1 MATVIDTL
9 FLELGID
16 TSKFSGE
23 AAKAEKQQEKLEQAI
38 AKTEDAE
45 KNATKAA
52 NENAVARKKNA
63 AEQKKADE
71 QLQQLGKDI
80 AVVAR
85 GFMAFTGMLLGAS
98 GLSKLAADAAK
109 ANVEL
114 DNAAKNLNMSRKELS
129 AWKGAADMAGGSA
142 DGMAG
147 YMQTLSGDIMNL
159 VMMGD
164 TSVLP
169 YFNAL
174 GVSLLDSSGKAR
186 ALDDVMLDLADRMSG
201 MDRQQAYSLA
211 RQMGMDDG
219 TANALMRGR
228 QEMERMLAIQRDM
241 YKSNEADIEN
251 ARKLTEAR
259 AALNSQWEGLQLMIG
274 NALIPVV
281 TYLTEKVSAFVEY
294 LVKNEHLTKGVF
306 TGIATAI
313 SLFLL
318 PLLAKAAIAMLGF
331 IAPFLPAIIA
341 ATALGTAFGILYDD
355 YKKWADG
362 GKSLFDWGK
371 FTQYINTSELST
383 KNLGKAFTYL
393 LTGYTDWSTAANSLL
408 DWLKLKGFIDANG
421 VSVNSLI
428 TGFKNLASEIAQSLI
443 PLFKAVSQWITKIAE
458 GDFKGAW
465 RDLEQGADALWEKIV
480 DSGKA
485 AINHIAGVA
494 DIATG
499 HEVGALSNSIPDKA
513 GKDSFSAMIGRG
525 EGGYNSVNL
534 GSKYGY
540 KAGTRNLTDMTVAEV
555 YAMQKRMEVNAV
567 GKFQIIRDTMP
578 EVIKGLGLTGKEKFN
593 EEMQEKMGAWLLFNK
608 RGQLGGYLKGKHSNR
623 TLAGDEAAREW
634 ASLPVLSPILK
645 TGKYTSKRGYTAY
658 TDGVNR
664 AGHKAEHLEKALD
677 KAREMYRQAKVKGMS
692 DSEAEVY
699 AFRGVSSMKVLQ
711 PIGGAAAA
719 NLSANTRHIEAQKQA
734 AQSAGQTV
742 NKHTQV
748 SVNNV
753 TIQTTAS
760 NMSGSGSDFGNALA
774 QRLDQLNYGMS

>member
-16 TSKFSGE
+16 ASKFSGE
-23 AAKAEKQQEKLEQAI
+23 AAKAEKQHEKLEQAI

-114 DNAAKNLNMSRKELS
+114 DNTAKNLNMSRKELS

-164 TSVLP
+164 ASVLP

-251 ARKLTEAR
+251 SRKLTEAR
-259 AALNSQWEGLQLMIG
+259 AVLNAQWESLKLMIG

-281 TYLTEKVSAFVEY
+281 TYLTEKVSAFVDY

-306 TGIATAI
+306 LGIATAI
-313 SLFLL
+313 SIFLIPML
-318 PLLAKAAIAMLGF
+318 VAGTAAVLAF
-331 IAPFLPAIIA
+331 IAPFTPLIA
-341 ATALGTAFGILYDD
+341 AVTALGAAFGLLYDD
-355 YKKWADG
+355 YKTWAKG

-371 FTQYINTSELST
+371 FTQYINTTELST
-383 KNLGKAFTYL
+383 ENLGKAFTYL

-428 TGFKNLASEIAQSLI
+428 TGFKNLAAEIADGLMPYLQDIVDIFMKLKDGDLSGAGAALEV
-443 PLFKAVSQWITKIAE
+443 AVKRRWELAKNI
-458 GDFKGAW
+458 GG
-465 RDLEQGADALWEKIV
+465 ALWDRV
-480 DSGKA
+480 
-485 AINHIAGVA
+485 AGTA

-499 HEVGALSNSIPDKA
+499 HEVGTLGNSMPSREQYGKGINLSGGVMKLTQRDIDDILRVTATETVGSLQGKAFTDQVGGIVDTVLNRGSMHKGGIRGAINQRWAFSDINTPRKTAYGAVENVPWSRVTPKLRAAVMEHLQARANGKASTVDGNTHYANPYYLHEASASTKKWVREAHDQAKRTGQIYGA
-513 GKDSFSAMIGRG
+513 GKAIHVHGTPTGERRAPKFS
-525 EGGYNSVNL
+525 
-534 GSKYGY
+534 
-540 KAGTRNLTDMTVAEV
+540 
-555 YAMQKRMEVNAV
+555 
-567 GKFQIIRDTMP
+567 IRLP
-578 EVIKGLGLTGKEKFN
+578 
-593 EEMQEKMGAWLLFNK
+593 
-608 RGQLGGYLKGKHSNR
+608 SS
-623 TLAGDEAAREW
+623 LA
-634 ASLPVLSPILK
+634 S
-645 TGKYTSKRGYTAY
+645 
-658 TDGVNR
+658 
-664 AGHKAEHLEKALD
+664 
-677 KAREMYRQAKVKGMS
+677 
-692 DSEAEVY
+692 
-699 AFRGVSSMKVLQ
+699 Q

-719 NLSANTRHIEAQKQA
+719 NISTNTRRIEAQKQA

-753 TIQTTAS
+753 TIQTTVS
-760 NMSGSGSDFGNALA
+760 NMSGTGSDFGNALA
-774 QRLDQLNYGMS
+774 QQLDQLNYGMS

>member
-16 TSKFSGE
+16 ASKFSGE
-23 AAKAEKQQEKLEQAI
+23 AAKAEKQNEKLEKAI

-45 KNATKAA
+45 KSATKAA
-52 NENAVARKKNA
+52 NENATARKKNA

-71 QLQQLGKDI
+71 QLQKLAKDI

-114 DNAAKNLNMSRKELS
+114 DNTAKNLNMSRRELA
-129 AWKGAADMAGGSA
+129 AWKGAAEMAGGSA

-147 YMQTLSGDIMNL
+147 YMQTLSGDMMNL

-164 TSVLP
+164 ASVLP

-201 MDRQQAYSLA
+201 MDRQQAYNLA

-228 QEMERMLAIQRDM
+228 QEMERMLAVQRDM
-241 YKSNEADIEN
+241 YKSSEADIEN
-251 ARKLTEAR
+251 ARKLNEAR
-259 AALNSQWEGLQLMIG
+259 AVLNSRWESLKLMIG

-281 TYLTEKVSAFVEY
+281 TYLTEKVSAFVDF
-294 LVKNEHLTKGVF
+294 LVKNESLTKGVF
-306 TGIATAI
+306 MGMATAI
-313 SLFLL
+313 SLFLI
-318 PLLAKAAIAMLGF
+318 PMLAAGTAAVLAF
-331 IAPFLPAIIA
+331 IAPFAPLIA
-341 ATALGTAFGILYDD
+341 AVTALGAAFGFLYDD
-355 YKKWADG
+355 YKTWAEG
-362 GKSLFDWGK
+362 GKSLFDWGR
-371 FTQYINTSELST
+371 FTQYINTSDLSVE
-383 KNLGKAFTYL
+383 NLGKAFTYL
-393 LTGYTDWSTAANSLL
+393 LTGYTDWSSAANGLL
-408 DWLKLKGFIDANG
+408 DWLKLKGFIDENG
-421 VSVNSLI
+421 VSVNSLWN
-428 TGFKNLASEIAQSLI
+428 GFKNLTSEIADGLMPYLMDI
-443 PLFKAVSQWITKIAE
+443 VDIFMKLKD
-458 GDFKGAW
+458 GDFSGAGAALEKGLQRRWELAKKIG
-465 RDLEQGADALWEKIV
+465 GAVWDRV
-480 DSGKA
+480 
-485 AINHIAGVA
+485 AGTA
-494 DIATG
+494 DVATG
-499 HEVGALSNSIPDKA
+499 HEVGALSGSMPDKA
-513 GKDSFSAMIGRG
+513 GRDSFSAMIGRG

-534 GSKYGY
+534 GAKYGY
-540 KAGTRNLTDMTVAEV
+540 KAGKRNLTAMTVADV

-593 EEMQEKMGAWLLFNK
+593 EEMQEKMGAWLLFHK

-634 ASLPVLSPILK
+634 ASFPVLSPILK

-664 AGHKAEHLEKALD
+664 ASHKAEHLEKALD
-677 KAREMYRQAKVKGMS
+677 KAREMYRQAKSKGMS

-699 AFRGVSSMKVLQ
+699 AFRGVSSPKVLQ

-719 NLSANTRHIEAQKQA
+719 NLSANTRRIEAQKQA
-734 AQSAGQTV
+734 AQSAGKTV
-742 NKHTQV
+742 NQKTEVQ
-748 SVNNV
+748 VNNV
-753 TIQTTAS
+753 TIQTSAGS
-760 NMSGSGSDFGNALA
+760 MSGAGKDFGDALA
-774 QRLDQLNYGMS
+774 QRVDQYNYAMS

>member
-16 TSKFSGE
+16 ASKFSGE
-23 AAKAEKQQEKLEQAI
+23 AAKAEKQHEKLEQAI

-114 DNAAKNLNMSRKELS
+114 DNTAKNLNMNRKELS

-164 TSVLP
+164 ASVLP

-201 MDRQQAYSLA
+201 MDRQQAYNLA

-241 YKSNEADIEN
+241 YKSNETDIEN
-251 ARKLTEAR
+251 SRKLTEAR
-259 AALNSQWEGLQLMIG
+259 AVLNAQWESLKLMIG

-281 TYLTEKVSAFVEY
+281 TYLTEKVSAFVDY

-306 TGIATAI
+306 LGIATAI
-313 SLFLL
+313 SIFLIPML
-318 PLLAKAAIAMLGF
+318 VAGTAAVLAF
-331 IAPFLPAIIA
+331 IAPFTPLIA
-341 ATALGTAFGILYDD
+341 AVTALGAAFGLLYDD
-355 YKKWADG
+355 YKTWAEG

-371 FTQYINTSELST
+371 FTQYINTTELST
-383 KNLGKAFTYL
+383 ENLGKAFTYL

-428 TGFKNLASEIAQSLI
+428 TGFKNLAAEIADGLMPYLQDIVDIFVKLKDGDLSGAGAALEV
-443 PLFKAVSQWITKIAE
+443 AVKRRWELAKNI
-458 GDFKGAW
+458 GG
-465 RDLEQGADALWEKIV
+465 ALWDRV
-480 DSGKA
+480 
-485 AINHIAGVA
+485 AGTA

-499 HEVGALSNSIPDKA
+499 HEVGTLGNSMPSREQYGKGINLSGGVMKLTQRDIDDILRVTATETVGSLQGKAFTDQVGGIVDTVLNRGSMHKGGIRGAINQRWAFSDINTPRKTAYGAVENVPWRRVTPKLRAAVMEHLQARANGKASTVDGNTHYANPYYLHEASASTNKKWVREAHDQAKLTGQIYGA
-513 GKDSFSAMIGRG
+513 GKAIHVHGTPTGERRAPKFS
-525 EGGYNSVNL
+525 
-534 GSKYGY
+534 
-540 KAGTRNLTDMTVAEV
+540 
-555 YAMQKRMEVNAV
+555 
-567 GKFQIIRDTMP
+567 IRLP
-578 EVIKGLGLTGKEKFN
+578 
-593 EEMQEKMGAWLLFNK
+593 
-608 RGQLGGYLKGKHSNR
+608 SS
-623 TLAGDEAAREW
+623 LA
-634 ASLPVLSPILK
+634 S
-645 TGKYTSKRGYTAY
+645 
-658 TDGVNR
+658 
-664 AGHKAEHLEKALD
+664 
-677 KAREMYRQAKVKGMS
+677 
-692 DSEAEVY
+692 
-699 AFRGVSSMKVLQ
+699 Q

-760 NMSGSGSDFGNALA
+760 NMSGTGSDFGNALA
-774 QRLDQLNYGMS
+774 QQLDQLNYGMS